1 MKAANL
7 RIFLGDFMSD
17 ENAPAMDYDAH
28 EQTYEGFINFS
39 KIGTIAVLTIVVCLI
54 MFAFGG
60 TAATIFGWLT
70 LIAAIVAAAIGMAL
84 GASGWI
90 PPAVVFVLSGVLAVL
105 TV

>member
-7 RIFLGDFMSD
+7 RNFLGDFMSD
-17 ENAPAMDYDAH
+17 DTAPEMDYDAH

-39 KIGTIAVLTIVVCLI
+39 KVGTIACLTIVLCLI

-60 TAATIFGWLT
+60 TAATVFGWLM
-70 LIAAIVAAAIGMAL
+70 LIAMLVSSAIGLAL

-90 PPAVVFVLSGVLAVL
+90 PPALVFVLTGVLAIL